1 MEVVEDIIF
10 QITWTS
16 LEVEMEYILATP
28 EGVVMNVSSI
38 FWVEEEKIE
47 LVKVCAFALDPHCR
61 SFEKCNRSLQQWKG
75 TEALG
80 RKLGA
85 CAVGGGDPGIFGR
98 FKTGRTSA
106 QVQRPIGLNSQVH
119 TQRTRVTGKEPF
131 FPWPEALHPF
141 ITMEMLIPIIKKV
154 QEIFNMVGDE
164 VIQLPQIVVISS
176 QVPVGHQALDIEVQV
191 QDRILSYISNPNCVI
206 LAVTAAN
213 TDMATSEVLNLT
225 RDVDA
230 DGTTLA
236 VITKLDLMDAGMD
249 AMDVLMG
256 RVIPIKLG
264 IIGEVNRSQHDI
276 NSDKS
281 IRESLQDEQSFLQ
294 KKYPSLANQTGTPHL
309 ATTLNRL
316 LMHHIWDCLPELPTQ
331 VNVLTAHSQSV
342 LQSYGQPTEDKKAT
356 LLQIITKFATEYCN
370 AIEGTACNLET
381 SELCGG
387 AQICYIFH
395 KTFGHTLES
404 MEPLAGLT
412 TLDILT
418 AIRNATGPRPAL
430 FDPEVSFELLVKRQ
444 IKRLE
449 EPSLRCVEL
458 VHEELQRIIQH
469 CPTYNTQELLR
480 FPKLC
485 EAIVE
490 VVTGVLRRRLPIT
503 NEMVHNLVAIELAY
517 INTMHPDFI
526 DTSLVSAS
534 VSSSKSEPIAD
545 GTQWWKSEKPEDPGA
560 DDCPKGSS
568 MYSSP
573 IQSHAVN
580 MLDTPMPATQRLSQ
594 REQRD
599 CEVIR
604 RLVESYF
611 LIVRKSIQDSIPK
624 TIMHFLVNYV
634 KDHLQSELVG
644 QLYKS
649 QRLDTLLAES
659 EDVAQQHNEVANML
673 KGQALH
679 VMWGCVTWREYAWW
693 QDSRQDLLL
702 KVHSMSGVTM
712 AQGRMREEEGE

>member
-1 MEVVEDIIF
+1 MLLCLTYFVAQCLRKLWPHYGKNDGTEDEGKPCDPFRPLVKYSNRHEIWQPQHNNGFCHLLDVRLNQNSFIWMEVLEDIIY

-28 EGVVMNVSSI
+28 EGVVMNISSI
-38 FWVEEEKIE
+38 FWVEEEKVE
-47 LVKVCAFALDPHCR
+47 LVKVCAFALDLHCR
-61 SFEKCNRSLQQWKG
+61 SFEKCNRSLQQRKG

-85 CAVGGGDPGIFGR
+85 CAVRGGDPGIFRR

-106 QVQRPIGLNSQVH
+106 QLQRPIGLNSQVH
-119 TQRTRVTGKEPF
+119 IQRTRVTGKSIP
-131 FPWPEALHPF
+131 PLPRRPF

-154 QEIFNMVGDE
+154 QDIFNMVGDE

-176 QVPVGHQALDIEVQV
+176 QVPVGHQPLDIEVQV
-191 QDRILSYISNPNCVI
+191 QDRILSYISNRNCLI

-213 TDMATSEVLNLT
+213 TDIATSEVLNLT

-230 DGTTLA
+230 DGRRTLA

-281 IRESLQDEQSFLQ
+281 ISECLQDEQSFLQ
-294 KKYPSLANQTGTPHL
+294 KYPLLANQTGTPHL

-316 LMHHIWDCLPELPTQ
+316 LMHHIWDCLPELQTQ
-331 VNVLTAHSQSV
+331 VNVLTSHYQSV

-370 AIEGTACNLET
+370 AIEGTTRNLET

-387 AQICYIFH
+387 ARICYIFH
-395 KTFGHTLES
+395 ETFGHTLES
-404 MEPLAGLT
+404 IEPLAGLT

-418 AIRNATGPRPAL
+418 AIRNATGPHPTL
-430 FDPEVSFELLVKRQ
+430 FVPEVSFELLVKRQ
-444 IKRLE
+444 IKCLE

-480 FPKLC
+480 FPKLR

-490 VVTGVLRRRLPIT
+490 VVTGVLRRRLPVT

-534 VSSSKSEPIAD
+534 VSGSK
-545 GTQWWKSEKPEDPGA
+545 
-560 DDCPKGSS
+560 
-568 MYSSP
+568 
-573 IQSHAVN
+573 
-580 MLDTPMPATQRLSQ
+580 PMPATQRLSQ

-599 CEVIR
+599 CEVIQC
-604 RLVESYF
+604 LVESYF

-659 EDVAQQHNEVANML
+659 EDVAQQRNEAANML
-673 KGQALH
+673 KALQRASQ
-679 VMWGCVTWREYAWW
+679 TISEIRETQLW
-693 QDSRQDLLL
+693 
-702 KVHSMSGVTM
+702 
-712 AQGRMREEEGE
+712 

>member
-1 MEVVEDIIF
+1 MLLCLTYLVAQCLRKLWPHYGKNDGTEDEGKPCDSFHPLVIHSRSHEIWRPHHKNVCYLLEVRIKHNSLIWTEVVEDMIY

-16 LEVEMEYILATP
+16 LQVEMKYILATP
-28 EGVVMNVSSI
+28 EGGVMNISSI

-47 LVKVCAFALDPHCR
+47 LVKVCAFALDPQCS
-61 SFEKCNRSLQQWKG
+61 SFEKWNRTLQQRKR

-80 RKLGA
+80 RKMGA

-106 QVQRPIGLNSQVH
+106 QVQRPIGLDSQVH
-119 TQRTRVTGKEPF
+119 IQRTRVTGKNISPL
-131 FPWPEALHPF
+131 PPPEKRSFVA
-141 ITMEMLIPIIKKV
+141 MEMPIPKIKKV
-154 QEIFNMVGDE
+154 QEMFNMVGDE
-164 VIQLPQIVVISS
+164 VIQLPRIVVIGSE
-176 QVPVGHQALDIEVQV
+176 VPVGHQ
-191 QDRILSYISNPNCVI
+191 P
-206 LAVTAAN
+206 
-213 TDMATSEVLNLT
+213 
-225 RDVDA
+225 
-230 DGTTLA
+230 
-236 VITKLDLMDAGMD
+236 
-249 AMDVLMG
+249 
-256 RVIPIKLG
+256 P
-264 IIGEVNRSQHDI
+264 
-276 NSDKS
+276 
-281 IRESLQDEQSFLQ
+281 
-294 KKYPSLANQTGTPHL
+294 
-309 ATTLNRL
+309 RL
-316 LMHHIWDCLPELPTQ
+316 LMHHIWDCLPERPTR

-356 LLQIITKFATEYCN
+356 MLQIIIKFATEYCN
-370 AIEGTACNLET
+370 AIEGTTRNLET

-387 AQICYIFH
+387 ARICYIFH

-430 FDPEVSFELLVKRQ
+430 FVPEVSFELLVKRQ

-480 FPKLC
+480 FPKLR

-517 INTMHPDFI
+517 INTMHPDFF

-534 VSSSKSEPIAD
+534 VSGSK
-545 GTQWWKSEKPEDPGA
+545 
-560 DDCPKGSS
+560 
-568 MYSSP
+568 
-573 IQSHAVN
+573 
-580 MLDTPMPATQRLSQ
+580 PMPTTQRLSQ

-611 LIVRKSIQDSIPK
+611 LIVRKSIQDSIPQ

-634 KDHLQSELVG
+634 KDHLHSELVG

-659 EDVAQQHNEVANML
+659 EDVAQQRNEVANML
-673 KGQALH
+673 KALQRASQ
-679 VMWGCVTWREYAWW
+679 TISEIRETQLW
-693 QDSRQDLLL
+693 
-702 KVHSMSGVTM
+702 
-712 AQGRMREEEGE
+712 